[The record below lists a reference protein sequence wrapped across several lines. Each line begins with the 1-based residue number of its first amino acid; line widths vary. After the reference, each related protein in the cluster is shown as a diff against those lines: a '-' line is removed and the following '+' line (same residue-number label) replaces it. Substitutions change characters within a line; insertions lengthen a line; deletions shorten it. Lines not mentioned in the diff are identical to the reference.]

1 MISSDHSINIYWIS
15 ENVGVEKHKKGRT
28 SRMEERGVSWK
39 PKKWVHLKVGAGTS
53 LVV

>member
-1 MISSDHSINIYWIS
+1 M
-15 ENVGVEKHKKGRT
+15 GVEKHKKGRT
-28 SRMEERGVSWK
+28 SRMEESRVSWE